1 MHLQVASQPR
11 SVRVAYE
18 IVLMWERSQSPAGLS
33 TPGCN
38 KAITNRGVAQ
48 ATSVATTVEAQS
60 LAPHHRSYAAPVTG
74 EGNLQRAHRSQG
86 SRTGELGP
94 TSLKHGTGGRSS
106 EEMAKYRDIVNVSPR
121 GVRPTGPTYA
131 HWICR
136 YMRLTV
142 FNPSIGMCH
151 TTETFRV
158 NQVDA
163 HPKQVERDDIAAH
176 RKNTSW
182 NERARQEAE

>member
-18 IVLMWERSQSPAGLS
+18 IVLMWERSQSPAELS

-106 EEMAKYRDIVNVSPR
+106 EEMAKYRDIVNVSLTR
-121 GVRPTGPTYA
+121 GSSDWPDLRA
-131 HWICR
+131 LDLSLH
-136 YMRLTV
+136 
-142 FNPSIGMCH
+142 
-151 TTETFRV
+151 
-158 NQVDA
+158 
-163 HPKQVERDDIAAH
+163 AAH
-176 RKNTSW
+176 RLQPFNWNVSHDRDFSRQPSRRPSGTS
-182 NERARQEAE
+182 RTPQQRHQPQEHIRK

>member
-18 IVLMWERSQSPAGLS
+18 IVLMWERSQSPAELS

-48 ATSVATTVEAQS
+48 ATSVATTVEAQP

-94 TSLKHGTGGRSS
+94 TSLKNGTGGRSS
-106 EEMAKYRDIVNVSPR
+106 EEMAKYRDIVNVSLTR
-121 GVRPTGPTYA
+121 GSSDWPDLRALDLSLHAA
-131 HWICR
+131 H
-136 YMRLTV
+136 RLQ
-142 FNPSIGMCH
+142 PSIGMCH